1 MKIERKLP
9 IDRYYFLR
17 KVDEL
22 GRVVIPIEFRNEL
35 KLNENDNIKLFINES
50 NFESNLDG
58 IGRIKVPVDIRNKY
72 NIKSA
77 DKLKIYIE
85 DKNIVLENKYIK

>member
-1 MKIERKLP
+1 MNSERKLP
-9 IDRYYFLR
+9 IDRYYSLR
-17 KVDEL
+17 TIDEL
-22 GRVVIPIEFRNEL
+22 GRILIPIEVRNEL
-35 KLNENDNIKLFINES
+35 KLNENDKIKLSINES
-50 NFESNLDG
+50 SFESNLDG

-72 NIKSA
+72 NIKIA

>member
-1 MKIERKLP
+1 MNSERKLP

-17 KVDEL
+17 TIDEL
-22 GRVVIPIEFRNEL
+22 GRILIPIEVRNEL
-35 KLNENDNIKLFINES
+35 KLNENEIKLSINES
-50 NFESNLDG
+50 SFESNLDG

-72 NIKSA
+72 NIKIA